1 MSGASR
7 FSLARRLRAGETVF
21 SAWCGLPAPL
31 VAENIARAGFTAA
44 VIDQQHGLWDT
55 ATTLAA
61 IGGIHHAGSAP
72 IVRVPLND
80 FAGAARALDFGAEG
94 VIAPMINSAADARAF
109 VAATKYPPLGE
120 RSVGAH
126 RAAAVA
132 GFPDQRPY
140 LKEANETTLTMAMIE
155 TRAAMESLDAIA
167 STPGIDMLFVGP
179 SDLSM
184 ALSEGKSLDA
194 HSPEVDAALE
204 QILAACRKA
213 GKIPG
218 LYCIDAERAVATA
231 KRGFKFLTV
240 GSDLAF
246 LRAGA
251 AEQLKVLNTR

>member
-1 MSGASR
+1 MSSASQ

-21 SAWCGLPAPL
+21 SAWCGLPSPL

-55 ATTLAA
+55 ATTLQA
-61 IGGIHHAGSAP
+61 IGGIHQAGSAP
-72 IVRVPLND
+72 IVRVPLGD
-80 FAGAARALDFGAEG
+80 FAGAARVLDFGAEA

-109 VAATKYPPLGE
+109 VCATKYPPLGE

-126 RAAAVA
+126 RAAVLA

-140 LKEANETTLTMAMIE
+140 LKEANDTTLTMAMIE
-155 TRAAMESLDAIA
+155 TRAAMANLDAIA
-167 STPGIDMLFVGP
+167 GTPGIDMLFVGP

-184 ALSEGKSLDA
+184 ALSEGKTLDA
-194 HSPEVDAALE
+194 HSAEVEAALD
-204 QILAACRKA
+204 QILAACKKA

-218 LYCIDAERAVATA
+218 LYCIDGERAAAMA
-231 KRGFKFLTV
+231 KRGFRFLTV

-246 LRAGA
+246 LRAAA
-251 AEQLKVLNTR
+251 AEQLGKVKT

>member
-31 VAENIARAGFTAA
+31 VVENVARAGFTAA
-44 VIDQQHGLWDT
+44 VIDKQHGLWDT
-55 ATTLAA
+55 AATLQA
-61 IGGIHHAGSAP
+61 IGGIHQAGSAP

-80 FAGAARALDFGAEG
+80 FAGAARVLDFGAEG

-120 RSVGAH
+120 RSIGAH
-126 RAAAVA
+126 RAATLA

-140 LKEANETTLTMAMIE
+140 LKEANDTTLTMAMIE
-155 TRAAMESLDAIA
+155 TRAAMANLDAIA
-167 STPGIDMLFVGP
+167 GTPGIDMLFVGP
-179 SDLSM
+179 SDLSL
-184 ALSEGKSLDA
+184 ALTDGASLDP
-194 HSPEVDAALE
+194 HSPEVEAALDR
-204 QILAACRKA
+204 IVAACKTA
-213 GKIPG
+213 GKIAG
-218 LYCIDAERAVATA
+218 LFCIDAERALATA

-240 GSDLAF
+240 GSDLGF

-251 AEQLKVLNTR
+251 MEQLAKLKA

>member
-31 VAENIARAGFTAA
+31 VIENIARAGFTAA

-55 ATTLAA
+55 ATTLQA
-61 IGGIHHAGSAP
+61 IGGINHAGSAP
-72 IVRVPLND
+72 IVRVPLGD
-80 FAGAARALDFGAEG
+80 FAGAARALDFGAEA

-109 VAATKYPPLGE
+109 VSATKYPPLGE

-126 RAAAVA
+126 RAAALA

-140 LKEANETTLTMAMIE
+140 LKDANETTLTFAMIE
-155 TRAAMESLDAIA
+155 TQAALANLDAIA
-167 STPGIDMLFVGP
+167 GTPGIDVIFVGP

-184 ALSEGKSLDA
+184 ALSEGKTLDA
-194 HSPEVDAALE
+194 HSPEVEAALE
-204 QILAACRKA
+204 QILAACKKA

-218 LYCIDAERAVATA
+218 LYCIDAERALATA
-231 KRGFKFLTV
+231 KRGFRFLTI
-240 GSDLAF
+240 GSDLGF

-251 AEQLKVLNTR
+251 MEQLAKLKS

>member
-1 MSGASR
+1 MSSTPG
-7 FSLARRLRAGETVF
+7 FSLARRLRSGETVF
-21 SAWCGLPAPL
+21 SAWCGLPSPL
-31 VAENIARAGFTAA
+31 VAENVARAGFSAA

-55 ATTLAA
+55 ATTLQA
-61 IGGIHHAGSAP
+61 IAGIHQAGAAP
-72 IVRVPLND
+72 LVRVPLND
-80 FAGAARALDFGAEG
+80 FAGAARMLDFGAEG

-126 RAAAVA
+126 RAAALG

-140 LKEANETTLTMAMIE
+140 LKEANASTLTFAMIE
-155 TRAAMESLDAIA
+155 TRASLAHLDAIA
-167 STPGIDMLFVGP
+167 ATPGIDVLFIGP

-184 ALSEGKSLDA
+184 ALSEGKTLDA
-194 HSPEVDAALE
+194 HSPEVEAALD
-204 QILAACRKA
+204 QILAACKKA

-218 LYCIDAERAVATA
+218 LYCIDAERAAATA

-251 AEQLKVLNTR
+251 AEQLKILQAR

>member
-31 VAENIARAGFTAA
+31 VIENIARAGFSAA

-72 IVRVPLND
+72 IVRVPL
-80 FAGAARALDFGAEG
+80 GDFGAEG
-94 VIAPMINSAADARAF
+94 IIAPMINSAADARAF

-126 RAAAVA
+126 SAAAMA

-140 LKEANETTLTMAMIE
+140 LKEANDTTITMAMVE
-155 TRAAMESLDAIA
+155 TRAAMQNLDAIA
-167 STPGIDMLFVGP
+167 GTPGIDMLFVGP

-184 ALSEGKSLDA
+184 ALTDGKSLDP
-194 HSPEVDAALE
+194 HSAEVEAALE
-204 QILAACRKA
+204 KILAACKTH

-218 LYCIDAERAVATA
+218 LFCIDADRAMATA

-240 GSDLAF
+240 GSDLGF

-251 AEQLKVLNTR
+251 AEQLAKLKA